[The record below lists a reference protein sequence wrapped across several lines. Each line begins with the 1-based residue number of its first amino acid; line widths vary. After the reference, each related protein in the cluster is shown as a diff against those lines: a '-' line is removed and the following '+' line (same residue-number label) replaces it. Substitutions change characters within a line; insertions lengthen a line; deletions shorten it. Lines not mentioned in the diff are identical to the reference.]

1 MRRKTNLAANIIKS
15 NFSRLAFPYKLT
27 FAVTY
32 LCNYRCK
39 TCNIWQKPHSG
50 EMTREEFSLF
60 FRRSNKFNWIDFT
73 GGEVWMRS
81 DFVDIVAA
89 AIDECKNLVLLHF
102 PTNGY
107 MTDLI
112 VAGVKEIMKMK
123 PPKFIISVSTD
134 GDEKMNDEMRGKKGG
149 WVRQI
154 ETYKKLYEIS
164 GVDVV
169 LGMTISSLNAGEY
182 EKAFRAAKKECPWLK
197 PKDFHINIAHKS
209 RHFYQ
214 NDDSPDFFSNRE
226 NVNEEVVNYLDSRK
240 FSITPTGFLEWC
252 YLKNVEKYLR
262 TNMTPKECQAF
273 RASCF
278 IDPGGNV
285 YPCGMFDRNVANL
298 RDHDFELKKI
308 WDLPGTGELQR
319 QIHKRKCPQ
328 CWTPCEAYQMI
339 LASLL
344 RI

>member
-1 MRRKTNLAANIIKS
+1 MRQKANLALNILKS
-15 NFSRLAFPYKLT
+15 NFSRLPFPYKLT

-39 TCNIWQKPHSG
+39 TCNIWQKPRG
-50 EMTREEFSLF
+50 DEMTKEEFSQF
-60 FRRSNKFNWIDFT
+60 FTRSNKFNWIDFT

-81 DFVDIVAA
+81 DFVDIVAV
-89 AIDECKNLVLLHF
+89 AIDKCRNLALLHF

-107 MTDLI
+107 MTDVI
-112 VAGVKEIMKMK
+112 VSGVKEILKMK
-123 PPKFIISVSTD
+123 PPKFMISVSMD
-134 GDEKMNDEMRGKKGG
+134 GDEEMNDDLRGKKGG

-154 ETYKKLYEIS
+154 ETYRRLHEMQGI
-164 GVDVV
+164 DVV
-169 LGMTISSLNAGEY
+169 LGMTISSLNAGKY
-182 EKAFRAAKKECPWLK
+182 EEAFRAAKRECPWLK
-197 PKDFHINIAHKS
+197 PKDFHINIAHTS

-214 NDDSPDFFSNRE
+214 NDDSPDFCSNTE
-226 NVNEEVVNYLDSRK
+226 NVIEEIVNYTDSRG

-252 YLKNVEKYLR
+252 YLKNVEKYLD
-262 TNMTPKECQAF
+262 TNITPKECQAL

-278 IDPGGNV
+278 IDPEGNV
-285 YPCGMFDRNVANL
+285 YPCGMFDRKVAGV
-298 RDHDFELKKI
+298 RDYDFDLKKI
-308 WDLPGTGELQR
+308 WDLPETGELQR
-319 QIHKRKCPQ
+319 RIQERKCPQ